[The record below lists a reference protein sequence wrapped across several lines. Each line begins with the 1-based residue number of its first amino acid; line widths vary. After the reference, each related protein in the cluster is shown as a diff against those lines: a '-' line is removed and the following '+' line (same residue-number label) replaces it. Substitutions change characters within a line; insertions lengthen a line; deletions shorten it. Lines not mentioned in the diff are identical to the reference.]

1 MAETKKTTGGERL
14 PVVTVA
20 RFKAAMQLMERI
32 VDQNTDLFIG
42 KQRAYRERAREGTT
56 RKLSAADAASVA
68 AGLAA
73 ATDEDPV
80 DLAVRVQES
89 DLRASDDPQPME
101 VLLAAGLSTA
111 PALLEAT
118 QRLVALLEL
127 PQDVFEEAYDT
138 NTVDEAIEKPAREL
152 ERLDLTEGRERANAA
167 FHHLAREANAPSG
180 EVLRLLAQAVWQAF
194 NQAAEKMALDM
205 SSGLSSLTGSLEPT
219 DGASE
224 TSSTASLSAAP

>member
-1 MAETKKTTGGERL
+1 MAETKKTAGGDRL
-14 PVVTVA
+14 PAVTVA

-32 VDQNTDLFIG
+32 VDQNTDLFIR
-42 KQRAYRERAREGTT
+42 KQREYRERARKGTT
-56 RKLSAADAASVA
+56 RALSAADAASVA

-80 DLAVRVQES
+80 ELAVRVQDS
-89 DLRASDDPQPME
+89 GLRASDDPQPME

-111 PALLEAT
+111 PALMEAA

-127 PQDVFEEAYDT
+127 PADEFEEAYDAG
-138 NTVDEAIEKPAREL
+138 TVYEVIEEPAKAL

-180 EVLRLLAQAVWQAF
+180 EVLRLLTQAVWQAF
-194 NQAAEKMALDM
+194 NQAAEQMALNM
-205 SSGLSSLTGSLEPT
+205 SSGLSSLTGSLDPT
-219 DGASE
+219 AGQSE
-224 TSSTASLSAAP
+224 TSSTESPSDAP